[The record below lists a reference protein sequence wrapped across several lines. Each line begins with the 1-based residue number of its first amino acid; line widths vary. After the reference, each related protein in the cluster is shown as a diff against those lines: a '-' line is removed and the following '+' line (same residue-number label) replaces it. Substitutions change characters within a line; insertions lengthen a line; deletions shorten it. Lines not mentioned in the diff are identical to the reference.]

1 MRFDLF
7 GDLDRLDAAAWAAH
21 LAPDAVMRCGSADPV
36 HSRASC
42 QAAVAGV
49 LARFRSIHHQI
60 IEIWQHGGA
69 TICETSLAVTTD
81 DGSEIEVPSVTIYR
95 TDASRLIADY
105 RVYHDLG
112 AVLA

>member
-1 MRFDLF
+1 MRIDLF
-7 GDLDRLDAAAWAAH
+7 GDLDRMDAAAWAAH

-42 QAAVAGV
+42 EAAVAGV
-49 LARFRSIHHQI
+49 LARVRGISHQI
-60 IEIWQHGGA
+60 IETWEHGGA
-69 TICETSLAVTTD
+69 TICENSLTVIAD
-81 DGSEIEVPSVTIYR
+81 DGGEIEVPSVTIYR

-112 AVLA
+112 PVFV